1 MKNITPF
8 PPRPTALLHTFLRDA
23 ISPGDVVIDATAG
36 NGYDTVFLA
45 QCVGESGKV
54 YAFDVQQAAIDS
66 ASARVTAEG
75 CASQVTFVHDSHRH
89 LGKHVQADERVAAIV
104 FNLGYLPGDDHGT
117 TTEANET
124 LHALEAAVNLLKS
137 GGILAVVCYPGHD
150 EGGREAVAVEEWMS
164 GLTSRGWRVAKYS
177 PLGTLRPAPF
187 LLLASA

>member
-1 MKNITPF
+1 VKNSTPF

-23 ISPGDVVIDATAG
+23 ISLGDTVIDATAG

-45 QCVGESGKV
+45 RCVGETGNV

-66 ASARVTAEG
+66 ASARVVTES
-75 CASQVTFVHDSHRH
+75 CAAQVTFVHDSHRH
-89 LGKHVQADERVAAIV
+89 LGKHVQAGETIAAIV

-117 TTEANET
+117 TTEKVET
-124 LHALEAAVNLLKS
+124 LHALGAAVSLLKP
-137 GGILAVVCYPGHD
+137 GGVLAVVCYPGHD

-164 GLTSRGWRVAKYS
+164 GLTGRGWRVAKYA

-187 LLLASA
+187 LLLASV